1 MKKITI
7 ALFMMLFFI
16 TTVYSKDV
24 IIFTSPD
31 GLPALSIVKMINDN
45 NEISGKKIDYKLEKV
60 SESLVMNFLKKE
72 SDIGIVPSNLAGQLY
87 NKNLNYKIIGTV
99 GWGSFYI
106 VSREDIKD
114 IKDLKGK
121 KIYTMGKGLTP
132 DIILQTIL
140 KENGINPDKDLQ
152 INYLSGGSEL
162 APMYLAG
169 KIDMIMVSEPALSK
183 IISKDKKSK
192 INFDMNNEW
201 KKIFKDDMGF
211 PQSTLIIKENLIKE
225 EPEFVSEFINEL
237 ENSIEFIYSKNP
249 VKEKYIIESKITID
263 LSVLDEILERVNI
276 KFISA
281 DNSRETYRLYFENIE
296 KINSKAIGGKIPDE
310 KIFISK

>member
-1 MKKITI
+1 MKKKII

-16 TTVYSKDV
+16 TTVYSEDV
-24 IIFTSPD
+24 ITFVFPD
-31 GLPALSIVKMINDN
+31 GLPALSIVKMINDDKK
-45 NEISGKKIDYKLEKV
+45 ISGKKIDYKLEKI

-106 VSREDIKD
+106 VSREDIKS
-114 IKDLKGK
+114 IKNLKGK
-121 KIYTMGKGLTP
+121 KIYTIGKGLTP

-140 KENGINPDKDLQ
+140 KENGIIPDKDLE
-152 INYLSGGSEL
+152 INYLSGGNEL

-169 KIDMIMVSEPALSK
+169 KIDTIMVSEPILSK
-183 IISKDKKSK
+183 IISKDSKSK
-192 INFDMNNEW
+192 INFDMNDEW
-201 KKIFKDDMGF
+201 KKVFKNDIGF
-211 PQSTLIIKENLIKE
+211 PQSTLIVKESLIKE
-225 EPEFVSEFINEL
+225 EPEFVSAFINEL
-237 ENSIEFIYSKNP
+237 ESSIEFIYSENP
-249 VKEKYIIESKITID
+249 AKEKYIIESKITID
-263 LSVLDEILERVNI
+263 LSVLDEILKRVNI

-281 DNSRETYRLYFENIE
+281 DNSRETYQLYFENIE

>member
-1 MKKITI
+1 MKKKII

-16 TTVYSKDV
+16 TTVYSEDV
-24 IIFTSPD
+24 ITFVFPD
-31 GLPALSIVKMINDN
+31 GLPALSIVKMINDDKK
-45 NEISGKKIDYKLEKV
+45 ISGKKIDYKLEKI

-106 VSREDIKD
+106 VSREDIKS
-114 IKDLKGK
+114 IKNLKGK
-121 KIYTMGKGLTP
+121 KIYTIGKGLTP

-140 KENGINPDKDLQ
+140 KENGIIPDKDLE
-152 INYLSGGSEL
+152 INYLSGGNEL

-169 KIDMIMVSEPALSK
+169 KIDTIMVSEPILSK
-183 IISKDKKSK
+183 IISKDSKSK
-192 INFDMNNEW
+192 INFDMNDEW
-201 KKIFKDDMGF
+201 KKVFKNDIGF
-211 PQSTLIIKENLIKE
+211 PQSTLIVKESLIKE
-225 EPEFVSEFINEL
+225 EPEFVSAFINQL
-237 ENSIEFIYSKNP
+237 ESSIEFIYSENP
-249 VKEKYIIESKITID
+249 AKEKYIIESKITID
-263 LSVLDEILERVNI
+263 LSVLDEILKRVNI

-281 DNSRETYRLYFENIE
+281 DNSRETYQLYFENIE